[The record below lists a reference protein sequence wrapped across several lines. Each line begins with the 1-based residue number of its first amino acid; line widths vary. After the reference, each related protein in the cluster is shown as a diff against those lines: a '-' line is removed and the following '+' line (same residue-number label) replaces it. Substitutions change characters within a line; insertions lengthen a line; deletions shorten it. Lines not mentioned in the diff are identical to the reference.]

1 MPEFAQQKEAATPL
15 YAEETDAPL
24 PEKLNPNTR
33 YVYFS
38 TIAKGGKSLIKSCR
52 DLHLRRTVC
61 YKTLRP
67 EFVNDPIENRRLLRE
82 ARISAGLQHPNTVP
96 TYELG
101 RDNKGNYYFTMK
113 LVHGYT
119 LREVLEYR
127 ERYDLTQ
134 LMEVIEQVGQA
145 LAYAHSM
152 GVLHRD
158 IKPENILIGPYGEVL
173 LLDWGLAKVWHKAD
187 ESEGEEGQEEAEGDP
202 GMTGEAK
209 LQGTVMYM
217 SPEQINRD
225 PDISFQSDLY
235 SLGGLIYECLT
246 GTTPFQG
253 DIVQALLHQIRTD
266 MPPDPRK
273 VAKLPVP
280 DILAEL
286 AMQCL
291 QKDPALRPASAEELV
306 RVLRNDWLNDLKTPS
321 NLANRSA

>member
-1 MPEFAQQKEAATPL
+1 MPEFAQQKEALTPL
-15 YAEETDAPL
+15 YTEETDAPL

-33 YVYFS
+33 YAYFS

-67 EFVNDPIENRRLLRE
+67 EFVNDPIENQRLLRE
-82 ARISAGLQHPNTVP
+82 ARISAGLQHPNTMP
-96 TYELG
+96 TYEIG

-127 ERYDLTQ
+127 ERYDLRQ
-134 LMEVIEQVGQA
+134 LMEVIEQLGQA

-158 IKPENILIGPYGEVL
+158 IKPDNILIGPYGEVL
-173 LLDWGLAKVWHKAD
+173 LLDWGLAKVWPKGSDTAGD
-187 ESEGEEGQEEAEGDP
+187 EDHEEADGDP
-202 GMTGEAK
+202 GMTGEGK

-217 SPEQINRD
+217 SPEQIDRD
-225 PDISFQSDLY
+225 PAISFGSDLY
-235 SLGGLIYECLT
+235 SLGALLYECLT

-253 DIVQALLHQIRTD
+253 DLVQSLLQQIRTD
-266 MPPDPRK
+266 TPPDPRSISK
-273 VAKLPVP
+273 FPVP
-280 DILAEL
+280 DVLADL
-286 AMQCL
+286 TMQCL
-291 QKDPALRPASAEELV
+291 QKDPANRPDSATDVV
-306 RVLRNDWLNDLKTPS
+306 RILKDDWLNG
-321 NLANRSA
+321 

>member
-1 MPEFAQQKEAATPL
+1 MPEFQQQKHAESPL
-15 YAEETDAPL
+15 YAEEMDAPL
-24 PEKLNPNTR
+24 PQTLNPNTR
-33 YVYFS
+33 YAYFS

-82 ARISAGLQHPNTVP
+82 ARISAALQHPNTVP

-101 RDNKGNYYFTMK
+101 RDNRGNYYFTMK

-119 LREVLEYR
+119 LREILNYR

-134 LMEVIEQVGQA
+134 LMEVLEQVGQA
-145 LAYAHSM
+145 LGYAHSM

-158 IKPENILIGPYGEVL
+158 IKPDNILVGPYGEVL
-173 LLDWGLAKVWHKAD
+173 VLDWGLAKVWHKAD
-187 ESEGEEGQEEAEGDP
+187 TDSGDSDLDHEEAEGDP
-202 GMTGEAK
+202 GMTGEGK

-225 PDISFQSDLY
+225 PGISFASDIY
-235 SLGGLIYECLT
+235 SLGALLYETLT

-253 DIVQALLHQIRTD
+253 DIVHKLLDQIRD
-266 MPPDPRK
+266 EMPPDPRTVSK
-273 VAKLPVP
+273 HRVP
-280 DILAEL
+280 GQLADL
-286 AMQCL
+286 AMRCL
-291 QKDPALRPASAEELV
+291 QKDPGARPETAETLV
-306 RVLRNDWLNDLKTPS
+306 RVLRNDWLKD
-321 NLANRSA
+321 

>member
-1 MPEFAQQKEAATPL
+1 MPEFQQQRNAEHAL
-15 YAEETDAPL
+15 YAEEMDAPL
-24 PEKLNPNTR
+24 PTTLNPKTR
-33 YVYFS
+33 YAYFS

-67 EFVNDPIENRRLLRE
+67 EFIDDPIENKRLLRE
-82 ARISAGLQHPNTVP
+82 ARISAALQHPNTMP

-101 RDNKGNYYFTMK
+101 RDNRGNLYFTMK

-134 LMEVIEQVGQA
+134 LMDVLVQVAQA
-145 LAYAHSM
+145 LGYAHSM

-158 IKPENILIGPYGEVL
+158 IKPDNILIGPYGEVL
-173 LLDWGLAKVWHKAD
+173 LLDWGLAKVWHQGALRAD
-187 ESEGEEGQEEAEGDP
+187 DQDNEEAEGDP
-202 GMTGEAK
+202 GMTGEGK

-217 SPEQINRD
+217 SPEQIARD
-225 PDISFQSDLY
+225 PGIGFSSDVY
-235 SLGGLIYECLT
+235 SLGALLYETLT

-253 DIVQALLHQIRTD
+253 DVVHKLLDQIRD
-266 MPPDPRK
+266 DIPPDPRSVCK
-273 VAKLPVP
+273 HPIP
-280 DILAEL
+280 DVLAEL

-291 QKDPALRPASAEELV
+291 QKDPNDRPESADRMV
-306 RVLRNDWLNDLKTPS
+306 RVLRDDWLKD
-321 NLANRSA
+321 

>member
-1 MPEFAQQKEAATPL
+1 MPEFQQQRNAESPL
-15 YAEETDAPL
+15 YAEEMDAPL
-24 PEKLNPNTR
+24 PETLNPKTR
-33 YVYFS
+33 YAYFS

-52 DLHLRRTVC
+52 DLHLRRTIC

-82 ARISAGLQHPNTVP
+82 ARISAALQHPNTVP

-101 RDNKGNYYFTMK
+101 RDNRGNYYFTMK

-119 LREVLEYR
+119 LREVLNYR

-134 LMEVIEQVGQA
+134 LMDVLVQVGQA
-145 LAYAHSM
+145 LGYAHSM

-158 IKPENILIGPYGEVL
+158 IKPDNILIGPYGEVL
-173 LLDWGLAKVWHKAD
+173 VLDWGLAKVWHKTDANDGD
-187 ESEGEEGQEEAEGDP
+187 EDHEEASGDP
-202 GMTGEAK
+202 GMTGEGK

-225 PDISFQSDLY
+225 PGISFGSDVY
-235 SLGGLIYECLT
+235 SLGALLYETLT

-253 DIVQALLHQIRTD
+253 DVVHKLLDQIRDDT
-266 MPPDPRK
+266 PQDPRAVSK
-273 VAKLPVP
+273 HAIP
-280 DILAEL
+280 DALAEL

-291 QKDPALRPASAEELV
+291 RKDPAARPESADKLV
-306 RVLRNDWLNDLKTPS
+306 RVLRNDWLKD
-321 NLANRSA
+321 

>member
-1 MPEFAQQKEAATPL
+1 MSEFKLLKEADSAL

-24 PEKLNPNTR
+24 PETLNPNTR
-33 YVYFS
+33 YAYFS

-52 DLHLRRTVC
+52 DLHLRRTIC

-67 EFVNDPIENRRLLRE
+67 EFVNDPIETQRLLRE
-82 ARISAGLQHPNTVP
+82 ARISAALQHPNTMP

-101 RDNKGNYYFTMK
+101 RDNKGHYYFTMK

-134 LMEVIEQVGQA
+134 LVEVLEQVGQA
-145 LAYAHSM
+145 LAYAHSR

-158 IKPENILIGPYGEVL
+158 IKPDNILIGPYGKVL
-173 LLDWGLAKVWHKAD
+173 LLDWGLAKVWHKSDIETDD
-187 ESEGEEGQEEAEGDP
+187 EDVEEAEGDP

-217 SPEQINRD
+217 SPEQVARD
-225 PDISFQSDLY
+225 PGISFQSDLY
-235 SLGGLIYECLT
+235 SLGGLLYEILT

-253 DIVQALLHQIRTD
+253 DVVHKLLDQIKD
-266 MPPDPRK
+266 DVPPDPRT
-273 VAKLPVP
+273 VTSQPVP
-280 DILAEL
+280 DMLAEL

-291 QKDPALRPASAEELV
+291 QKDPAKRPESAEALV
-306 RVLRNDWLNDLKTPS
+306 RVLREDWLNG
-321 NLANRSA
+321 